1 MPFLLPRI
9 VVIVVGFCFNM
20 GFLRIFFESHPNA
33 CIQTHTNNRFTLCRA
48 VTLLLRGAN
57 DYMLDEV
64 DRALHDALCIVKRVL
79 ENRSVVPGGGAV
91 EAGLSIYLENF
102 ASALGSREQLA
113 INEFAEALL
122 VVPKTLA
129 VNAAKDATDLVA
141 KLRALHNIAQKQE
154 EKKYLSSVCFLCC
167 SSGSRAMLSL
177 ASGIDIAFTRHAA
190 FQ

>member
-1 MPFLLPRI
+1 MPLIWAIWLPFSIWSYAIRCPDRC
-9 VVIVVGFCFNM
+9 VLC
-20 GFLRIFFESHPNA
+20 
-33 CIQTHTNNRFTLCRA
+33 CRA
-48 VTLLLRGAN
+48 VTVLLRGAN

-79 ENRSVVPGGGAV
+79 ENQSVVPGGGAV

-141 KLRALHNIAQKQE
+141 KLRALHNIAQKQD
-154 EKKYLSSVCFLCC
+154 EKKYLSSVRVRLH
-167 SSGSRAMLSL
+167 L
-177 ASGIDIAFTRHAA
+177 
-190 FQ
+190 